1 MRRILALAALL
12 TAAPLAVAH
21 SQPAT
26 QPATQPAA
34 QPKPMTAAEADARVQ
49 AELDKIRKRLTL
61 KPEQQTQLRTL
72 LRAAIQ
78 KMDSIDSKAY
88 YEMLAVSDDYRGQM
102 RAVLD
107 AKQQA
112 EWDKIKAEYR
122 ERFVARERKRRGTT
136 P

>member
-12 TAAPLAVAH
+12 SAAPLAVAH
-21 SQPAT
+21 S